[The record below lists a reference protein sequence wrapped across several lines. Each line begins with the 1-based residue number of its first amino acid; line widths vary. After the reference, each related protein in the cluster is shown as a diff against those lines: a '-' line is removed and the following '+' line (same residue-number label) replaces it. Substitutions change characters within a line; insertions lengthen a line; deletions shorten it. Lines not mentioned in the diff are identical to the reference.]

1 VVTIGFSTFSSAAA
15 RLLDTG
21 TDDYGT
27 DGYGP
32 DARNLALVEDTDASP
47 PWTAPSLDWSAAAC
61 RTESGALAELFFS
74 PELVHI
80 AQAKSIC
87 SGCPLKSDCLTGALA
102 RQEACGVWGG
112 ELFVDGK
119 IIINKR
125 PRGRPRKTDPSPVYL
140 RVIS

>member
-1 VVTIGFSTFSSAAA
+1 MTVGFSSFSSAAA
-15 RLLDTG
+15 SLLERT
-21 TDDYGT
+21 TDDCAA
-27 DGYGP
+27 
-32 DARNLALVEDTDASP
+32 DAESLALVEENEVP
-47 PWTAPSLDWSAAAC
+47 PLSTPPLDWTMAAC
-61 RTESGALAELFFS
+61 KTESGALAELFFS
-74 PELVHI
+74 SQLAHI
-80 AQAKSIC
+80 AEAKSIC
-87 SGCPLKSDCLTGALA
+87 SGCPLQSDCLAGAIA